1 MSAKKS
7 TRAKAPACLVGF
19 AFGKMCGK
27 TMEEKS
33 YKVLD
38 EVGQLLPKGQWWV
51 CPEHGPM
58 RKVK

>member
-1 MSAKKS
+1 
-7 TRAKAPACLVGF
+7 VGF